1 MQTREREFFE
11 RVCDEAQYREFLQGE
26 SNRDRLREVR
36 ALLGRVIR
44 EELSDRQRQVIY
56 LYYYEGRT
64 QRQIAEEAGV
74 NLSTVCR
81 TLARGRRRIEAI
93 LRYWFVQSPEEA
105 GKETREKL

>member
-26 SNRDRLREVR
+26 SNRDRLRELR
-36 ALLGRVIR
+36 ALLVRVLR
-44 EELSDRQRQVIY
+44 EELTDRQRQFIY
-56 LYYYEGRT
+56 WYYYEGHT
-64 QRQIAEEAGV
+64 QRQIAAEAGV

-81 TLARGRRRIEAI
+81 TLERGRRRIESV
-93 LRYWFVQSPEEA
+93 LRYWFPAPPGA